1 MYLHAGNNK
10 ILRSS
15 RIIGIFDLDTS
26 SRGDDTKE
34 YLRAAEKNGL
44 AESAAEELPKSFILY
59 EDEDGG
65 WNKTFSIKGLS
76 LNIFFTYM
84 YGNQVMMGQGAN
96 LTRAGHT

>member
-10 ILRSS
+10 ILRAS

-59 EDEDGG
+59 EDEDG
-65 WNKTFSIKGLS
+65 KTARVMFSQISTSALVSRINGEFK
-76 LNIFFTYM
+76 
-84 YGNQVMMGQGAN
+84 
-96 LTRAGHT
+96 

>member
-59 EDEDGG
+59 EDEDG
-65 WNKTFSIKGLS
+65 KTARVMFSQISTSALVSRINGEFK
-76 LNIFFTYM
+76 
-84 YGNQVMMGQGAN
+84 
-96 LTRAGHT
+96 

>member
-26 SRGDDTKE
+26 SRGEDTKN

-44 AESAAEELPKSFILY
+44 AESAADELPKSFILY
-59 EDEDGG
+59 DNEDG
-65 WNKTFSIKGLS
+65 KTAKVMFSQISTSALVS
-76 LNIFFTYM
+76 RTTE
-84 YGNQVMMGQGAN
+84 N
-96 LTRAGHT
+96 L

>member
-44 AESAAEELPKSFILY
+44 AESAAEELPKSFTLY
-59 EDEDGG
+59 EDEDG
-65 WNKTFSIKGLS
+65 KTARVMFSQISTSALVSRINGEFK
-76 LNIFFTYM
+76 
-84 YGNQVMMGQGAN
+84 
-96 LTRAGHT
+96 

>member
-10 ILRSS
+10 ILRAS

-34 YLRAAEKNGL
+34 YLRAAEKNGF

-59 EDEDGG
+59 EDEDG
-65 WNKTFSIKGLS
+65 KTARVMFSQISTAALVS
-76 LNIFFTYM
+76 RITEDL
-84 YGNQVMMGQGAN
+84 
-96 LTRAGHT
+96 

>member
-10 ILRSS
+10 ILRAS

-59 EDEDGG
+59 EDEDG
-65 WNKTFSIKGLS
+65 KTARVMFSQISTAALVS
-76 LNIFFTYM
+76 RITEDL
-84 YGNQVMMGQGAN
+84 
-96 LTRAGHT
+96 

>member
-44 AESAAEELPKSFILY
+44 AESSAEELPKSFILY
-59 EDEDGG
+59 EDEDG
-65 WNKTFSIKGLS
+65 KTARVMFSQISTSALVSRINGEFK
-76 LNIFFTYM
+76 
-84 YGNQVMMGQGAN
+84 
-96 LTRAGHT
+96 

>member
-26 SRGDDTKE
+26 TRGEDTKN
-34 YLRAAEKNGL
+34 YLRQAEKNGV

-59 EDEDGG
+59 DDEEG
-65 WNKTFSIKGLS
+65 KTARVMFSQISTSALISRTNGEFK
-76 LNIFFTYM
+76 
-84 YGNQVMMGQGAN
+84 
-96 LTRAGHT
+96 

>member
-15 RIIGIFDLDTS
+15 RIIGIFDRDTS

-59 EDEDGG
+59 EDEDG
-65 WNKTFSIKGLS
+65 KTARVMFSQISTSALVSRINGEFK
-76 LNIFFTYM
+76 
-84 YGNQVMMGQGAN
+84 
-96 LTRAGHT
+96 

>member
-26 SRGDDTKE
+26 SRGEDTKN

-44 AESAAEELPKSFILY
+44 AEISIDVFNQKGELVLKDVTEAIV
-59 EDEDGG
+59 
-65 WNKTFSIKGLS
+65 KCRVK
-76 LNIFFTYM
+76 
-84 YGNQVMMGQGAN
+84 
-96 LTRAGHT
+96 

>member
-59 EDEDGG
+59 EDEDG
-65 WNKTFSIKGLS
+65 KTARVMFSQISTAALVSRINGEFK
-76 LNIFFTYM
+76 
-84 YGNQVMMGQGAN
+84 
-96 LTRAGHT
+96 

>member
-26 SRGDDTKE
+26 TRGEDTKN
-34 YLRAAEKNGL
+34 YLRQAEKNGV

-59 EDEDGG
+59 DDDEG
-65 WNKTFSIKGLS
+65 KTARVMFSQISTSALISRTNGEFK
-76 LNIFFTYM
+76 
-84 YGNQVMMGQGAN
+84 
-96 LTRAGHT
+96 

>member
-26 SRGDDTKE
+26 SRGEDTKN

-44 AESAAEELPKSFILY
+44 AESAADELPKSFILY
-59 EDEDGG
+59 DNEDG
-65 WNKTFSIKGLS
+65 KTAKVMFSQISTSALVAR
-76 LNIFFTYM
+76 TTE
-84 YGNQVMMGQGAN
+84 N
-96 LTRAGHT
+96 L

>member
-26 SRGDDTKE
+26 SRGEDTKN

-44 AESAAEELPKSFILY
+44 AESAADELPKSFILY
-59 EDEDGG
+59 DNEDG
-65 WNKTFSIKGLS
+65 KTARVMFSQISTSALVS
-76 LNIFFTYM
+76 RISE
-84 YGNQVMMGQGAN
+84 N
-96 LTRAGHT
+96 L